1 MPNLDEAVLEGLP
14 FGVLQLDREGR
25 LASASAPA
33 RALLRPDPEHPLR
46 LPEHLD
52 GLFERLARAGN
63 TPWET
68 FYGWARRL
76 LAGAAVEPLEF
87 ALGLER
93 ARRLTALAT
102 AHGWLLLVEDRTA
115 DARRERLLAE
125 LEDFVR
131 GGVWELDLEDQTL
144 SFSNGLWSLFGP
156 RARERLGS
164 LDRWLSYVEPDHRAP
179 LQAYIEECV
188 AEGKPYRA
196 TYPMELP
203 EGGRLVIEARGRV
216 VADGAGR
223 PRSAIGVFQ
232 DVTEREARDAALR
245 HSERLFR
252 SILEASADIVTM
264 VDGEVLRFVSPSV
277 REILGHEP
285 EALEGVAPLDLVHE
299 DDRARIDELFRQLE
313 SAGEGTL
320 RTGCR
325 LRHADG
331 GWREMELSARPG
343 PFGPASGHSVVI
355 ARDVTRERETE
366 RRLRQAEK
374 LEALGQLAGGV
385 AHDFNNLLTTIL
397 GNAEL
402 IEADGGA
409 GDGARTGAAQIREA
423 ASRASDLTRQLLG
436 FTRRS
441 EPARVAVDVCAVIE
455 QAVAMLRRSVDK
467 RVEVLVEQ
475 CAEAPWIE
483 GDTTSLHTA
492 LLNLGLNARDA
503 LPEQGGVVRF
513 RCSTARLEAE
523 RTFGGSALP
532 PGDYVRVEVADTG
545 TGMPPEVLERIFD
558 PFFTTKPQ
566 GRGTGLGL
574 ASVYGCARSHRGA
587 VEVTSTLGA
596 GSCFSLLLPR
606 SAAGVPSSA
615 AAPRREAGTVGGH
628 VVVVDDEAGIRELLA
643 TALGDAG
650 LAVTAFAGGA
660 EALAWFREHHRD
672 ADLVLL
678 DMSMP
683 GMSGAETFDALR
695 AVDPAARVI
704 VTSGYALVDAPEDL
718 LDRGAVDYVLKPFRV
733 AQLLDRI
740 GRALRAGRP

>member
-1 MPNLDEAVLEGLP
+1 MPTLDEAVLEGLP
-14 FGVLQLDREGR
+14 FGMLQLDREGR
-25 LASASAPA
+25 IAWATEPA
-33 RALLRPDPEHPLR
+33 RALLRPDPEHPLA

-52 GLFERLARAGN
+52 GLFERLARAGS

-76 LAGAAVEPLEF
+76 LAGAAVDPLDF

-93 ARRLTALAT
+93 ARRLTARA
-102 AHGWLLLVEDRTA
+102 AEPGWLLLVEDRTTE
-115 DARRERLLAE
+115 ARRDRLLAE

-164 LDRWLSYVEPDHRAP
+164 LDRWLAYVEPEHRAP

-196 TYPMELP
+196 TYPMALP
-203 EGGRLVIEARGRV
+203 ERGRLVIEARGRV

-245 HSERLFR
+245 DSERLFR
-252 SILEASADIVTM
+252 SILEASGDIVAM
-264 VDGEVLRFVSPSV
+264 VEHEVLRFVSPSV

-285 EALEGVAPLDLVHE
+285 ESLEGVAPLDLVHP
-299 DDRARIDELFRQLE
+299 DDRARIDELFTQLE
-313 SAGEGTL
+313 AAGEGSL

-331 GWREMELSARPG
+331 SWREMELSARPG

-402 IEADGGA
+402 IEGDPGA
-409 GDGARTGAAQIREA
+409 GDDARTGAAQIREA
-423 ASRASDLTRQLLG
+423 AGRASDLTRQLLG

-441 EPARVAVDVCAVIE
+441 EPARAAVDVHAIVE

-467 RVEVLVEQ
+467 RLEIVVEHG
-475 CAEAPWIE
+475 AEPLWIE
-483 GDTTSLHTA
+483 GDATSLHTA

-503 LPEQGGVVRF
+503 MPEQGGAVRF
-513 RCSTARLEAE
+513 RCSAARLETE
-523 RTFGGSALP
+523 RVVGDALVP
-532 PGDYVRVEVADTG
+532 PGPYVRIEVMDTG
-545 TGMPPEVLERIFD
+545 TGMPPEVVERIFD

-574 ASVYGCARSHRGA
+574 ASVYGCARSHRGT
-587 VEVTSTLGA
+587 VEVTSTPGA

-606 SAAGVPSSA
+606 AAGGGRPSV
-615 AAPRREAGTVGGH
+615 AAPRREAGTMGGH

-650 LAVTAFAGGA
+650 LAVTPFAGGA
-660 EALAWFREHHRD
+660 EALAWFREHHGQV
-672 ADLVLL
+672 DLVLL

-695 AVDPAARVI
+695 AVDPQARVI
-704 VTSGYALVDAPEDL
+704 VTSGYSLVDAPEDL
-718 LDRGAVDYVLKPFRV
+718 LDRGAVDYVLKPFRI

-740 GRALRAGRP
+740 GRALRAGRR

>member
-25 LASASAPA
+25 IAYASARA
-33 RALLRPDPEHPLR
+33 RTLLRPDPEHPLT
-46 LPEHLD
+46 LPAHLD

-164 LDRWLSYVEPDHRAP
+164 LDRWLSYVEPAHRAP

-245 HSERLFR
+245 DSERLFR

-299 DDRARIDELFRQLE
+299 DDRARIDDLFTQLE

-475 CAEAPWIE
+475 CAGAPWIE
-483 GDTTSLHTA
+483 GDSTSLHTA

-513 RCSTARLEAE
+513 RCSTARLETE
-523 RTFGGSALP
+523 RSFGGSVLP

-545 TGMPPEVLERIFD
+545 TGMPREVLERIFD

-606 SAAGVPSSA
+606 SAAGVRSSA
-615 AAPRREAGTVGGH
+615 AAPRREAATVGGH

-660 EALAWFREHHRD
+660 EALAWFREHHRE

-695 AVDPAARVI
+695 TVDPAARVI
-704 VTSGYALVDAPEDL
+704 VTSGYSLVDAPEDL

-740 GRALRAGRP
+740 GRALRAGLR